1 KTIEMSANSSTE
13 RAKPV
18 ETLVLANYALKAE
31 QKRAAGQ
38 GGRKEDERITSAVM
52 KVLEGYDWNLV
63 QASAKAPSDR
73 KKEHIKR
80 PMNAFMVWAQAARRV
95 MSKQYPH
102 LQNSE
107 LSKSLGKLWKNLK
120 DSDKKPFMEFAEKL
134 RMTHKQEH
142 PDYKYQPR
150 RKKARILQQQEVAT
164 AAAAAEGAAT
174 TAAAATT
181 TAAAAAAAGT
191 AASSSQRRSAS
202 GSNGQRRAS
211 KSSTA
216 CSGSSG
222 SNLCSTSSSSPDVFS
237 NEAFMK
243 SLNSACAASLLEQ
256 GLSMGSGEPERNGLL
271 DSPCSTTSSLSSLT
285 PPATPFSAGSAA
297 SKQPLASLHNSSLLL
312 RQLSEPSSMA
322 ITPLANVG
330 NDYGV
335 LLDAGREYIALGE
348 LNYSNQSGAGGVGGG
363 GVQEMDFLENISG
376 FGYASSSSAT
386 RSSYSAGYSN
396 GYNAAAGNGLGP
408 GNYTEH
414 TAVPVDASAAAAAA
428 TASHANGA
436 LNYLGTPGKA
446 AADIDPKEIDQYLM
460 DQMLPMTHHPHPHSH
475 VQQHQQQQQQHQH
488 LPAVSA
494 HSPPLTSSASLSSAC
509 SSASSQP
516 VECLASPNAYYEHM
530 SYPTQTQG
538 SAGYAAANSYAS
550 VADATDQ
557 QQLQQQHQQQSHPHP
572 QQQQQQQLSHQQQHH
587 HLWSTYVN
595 P

>member
-1 KTIEMSANSSTE
+1 MSANTNTE

-150 RKKARILQQQEVAT
+150 RKKARLMPQSEAASTAATVTATPATAT
-164 AAAAAEGAAT
+164 AATATASST
-174 TAAAATT
+174 TARRSSGGQAPQRRTSKANNNNC
-181 TAAAAAAAGT
+181 
-191 AASSSQRRSAS
+191 ASSNLCTTSN
-202 GSNGQRRAS
+202 GSNGS
-211 KSSTA
+211 NGSTA
-216 CSGSSG
+216 T
-222 SNLCSTSSSSPDVFS
+222 STSDVFS

-256 GLSMGSGEPERNGLL
+256 GLSLGSETERGLL
-271 DSPCSTTSSLSSLT
+271 DSPCSTASSMSSLT
-285 PPATPFSAGSAA
+285 PPATPYTGVAKPTTG
-297 SKQPLASLHNSSLLL
+297 NSLLL
-312 RQLSEPSSMA
+312 RQLSEPSGGGGG
-322 ITPLANVG
+322 NNN

-348 LNYSNQSGAGGVGGG
+348 LNYTAQNGNGVGMGVGVGVGVGVSVG

-376 FGYASSSSAT
+376 YSYGT
-386 RSSYSAGYSN
+386 RGSYTSY
-396 GYNAAAGNGLGP
+396 GYNGSSFP
-408 GNYTEH
+408 
-414 TAVPVDASAAAAAA
+414 AAAAAS
-428 TASHANGA
+428 ASHANGA
-436 LNYLGTPGKA
+436 LNYLGKPA
-446 AADIDPKEIDQYLM
+446 AVDIDPKEMDQYLM
-460 DQMLPMTHHPHPHSH
+460 DQMLPLT
-475 VQQHQQQQQQHQH
+475 QQHMPTA
-488 LPAVSA
+488 PAAVAA
-494 HSPPLTSSASLSSAC
+494 HSPPLNSSASLSSAC

-516 VECLASPNAYYEHM
+516 VECLASPSAYYDHM
-530 SYPTQTQG
+530 GSYPAQAQTNNI
-538 SAGYAAANSYAS
+538 GYAHY
-550 VADATDQ
+550 VPET
-557 QQLQQQHQQQSHPHP
+557 
-572 QQQQQQQLSHQQQHH
+572 QQQQQQQQQQHEQQQQLSQQQQQQP
-587 HLWSTYVN
+587 HLWGTYVN

>member
-1 KTIEMSANSSTE
+1 MSANSSTE

-150 RKKARILQQQEVAT
+150 RKKARVMPQT
-164 AAAAAEGAAT
+164 EGGV
-174 TAAAATT
+174 AAATASIASETT
-181 TAAAAAAAGT
+181 TAINNSSNNNT
-191 AASSSQRRSAS
+191 APRRSCGSSTSTNGRRTTKTNNNNNNGSSSSNHNS
-202 GSNGQRRAS
+202 NSSSSVTSSSNGQ
-211 KSSTA
+211 
-216 CSGSSG
+216 
-222 SNLCSTSSSSPDVFS
+222 LCNVSSSSPDVFS

-256 GLSMGSGEPERNGLL
+256 GLAMDTERGLL
-271 DSPCSTTSSLSSLT
+271 DSPCSTASSLSSLT
-285 PPATPFSAGSAA
+285 PPATPY
-297 SKQPLASLHNSSLLL
+297 SKPQPQLAPLPSSSLLL
-312 RQLSEPSSMA
+312 RQLSEPN
-322 ITPLANVG
+322 NVAVAVSAS

-335 LLDAGREYIALGE
+335 LQLGAGRDYIELGE
-348 LNYSNQSGAGGVGGG
+348 LNYSTPVGGSAA
-363 GVQEMDFLENISG
+363 VQEMDFLESING
-376 FGYASSSSAT
+376 YGYASNAST
-386 RSSYSAGYSN
+386 RGSYTNYGGYHGTAG
-396 GYNAAAGNGLGP
+396 GNF
-408 GNYTEH
+408 TD
-414 TAVPVDASAAAAAA
+414 TSAAAAAA
-428 TASHANGA
+428 ASLATASASATTSASHVNGA
-436 LNYLGTPGKA
+436 LNYLGSGPSKA
-446 AADIDPKEIDQYLM
+446 AATAASAIDIDPKEMDQYLM
-460 DQMLPMTHHPHPHSH
+460 DQMLPLAQHHVPT
-475 VQQHQQQQQQHQH
+475 V
-488 LPAVSA
+488 VSA
-494 HSPPLTSSASLSSAC
+494 HHSPPLKSSASLSSAC

-516 VECLASPNAYYEHM
+516 VDCLASPTAYYEHM
-530 SYPTQTQG
+530 SYPTQAQN
-538 SAGYAAANSYAS
+538 SAGYATTAQYSN
-550 VADATDQ
+550 VTDTSQ
-557 QQLQQQHQQQSHPHP
+557 QELQVHQQQHQQQQQEQQHQQQHQQQ
-572 QQQQQQQLSHQQQHH
+572 QQQQQQQLTHQQQHH
-587 HLWSTYVN
+587 HLWGTYVN

>member
-1 KTIEMSANSSTE
+1 MSANLNTE

-150 RKKARILQQQEVAT
+150 RKKARIMQQTE
-164 AAAAAEGAAT
+164 
-174 TAAAATT
+174 
-181 TAAAAAAAGT
+181 AAAAAATSTDAT
-191 AASSSQRRSAS
+191 ATSTAQRRSNVS
-202 GSNGQRRAS
+202 SSSSSTNGQRRAT
-211 KSSTA
+211 KANNNNNNSSNNVA
-216 CSGSSG
+216 SSANG
-222 SNLCSTSSSSPDVFS
+222 QLCHASSSSPDVFS

-256 GLSMGSGEPERNGLL
+256 GLSLGSETERGLL
-271 DSPCSTTSSLSSLT
+271 DSPCSTASSLSSLT
-285 PPATPFSAGSAA
+285 PPATPYSGAT
-297 SKQPLASLHNSSLLL
+297 KQPLASLPNSSLLL
-312 RQLSEPSSMA
+312 RQLSEPSSVTVA
-322 ITPLANVG
+322 VSG
-330 NDYGV
+330 SNDYGV

-348 LNYSNQSGAGGVGGG
+348 LNYNAQAAGAGAVAGS
-363 GVQEMDFLENISG
+363 VQEMDFLESIN
-376 FGYASSSSAT
+376 GYGYGSSAT
-386 RSSYSAGYSN
+386 RGSYSNYGYAMATGNFSASTS
-396 GYNAAAGNGLGP
+396 AATSAS
-408 GNYTEH
+408 
-414 TAVPVDASAAAAAA
+414 SAAATSVAA

-460 DQMLPMTHHPHPHSH
+460 DQMLPITHHVPTI
-475 VQQHQQQQQQHQH
+475 
-488 LPAVSA
+488 VSA
-494 HSPPLTSSASLSSAC
+494 HHSPPLNSSASLSSAC

-516 VECLASPNAYYEHM
+516 VDCLASPTNAYYDHL
-530 SYPTQTQG
+530 SYPSQAQN
-538 SAGYAAANSYAS
+538 SAGYPATAQYANLAETSS
-550 VADATDQ
+550 Q
-557 QQLQQQHQQQSHPHP
+557 QELQVHSHSHSHSQHQQQQQQQHPQQQHP
-572 QQQQQQQLSHQQQHH
+572 QQQQQLTHQQQHH
-587 HLWSTYVN
+587 HLWGTYVN

>member
-1 KTIEMSANSSTE
+1 MSADTNTE

-150 RKKARILQQQEVAT
+150 RKKARLMPQSEAAGT
-164 AAAAAEGAAT
+164 AATVAAT
-174 TAAAATT
+174 PATT
-181 TAAAAAAAGT
+181 TAAAT
-191 AASSSQRRSAS
+191 ATSTTARRSSGGQAPQRRTSKASNNSCASSTLCSAS
-202 GSNGQRRAS
+202 NGSNGS
-211 KSSTA
+211 NGSTA
-216 CSGSSG
+216 T
-222 SNLCSTSSSSPDVFS
+222 STSDVFS

-256 GLSMGSGEPERNGLL
+256 GLSLGSETERGLL
-271 DSPCSTTSSLSSLT
+271 DSPCSTASSMSSLT
-285 PPATPFSAGSAA
+285 PPATPYTGVA
-297 SKQPLASLHNSSLLL
+297 KQTTGNSLLL
-312 RQLSEPSSMA
+312 RQLSEPSSGGGA
-322 ITPLANVG
+322 GNNN

-348 LNYSNQSGAGGVGGG
+348 LNYTAQNGNGVSVGVGVG

-376 FGYASSSSAT
+376 YGYGT
-386 RSSYSAGYSN
+386 RGSYTSY
-396 GYNAAAGNGLGP
+396 GYNGSSFPAAG
-408 GNYTEH
+408 
-414 TAVPVDASAAAAAA
+414 AAS
-428 TASHANGA
+428 ASHANGA
-436 LNYLGTPGKA
+436 LNYLGKPA
-446 AADIDPKEIDQYLM
+446 AVDIDPKEMDQYLM
-460 DQMLPMTHHPHPHSH
+460 DQMLPLT
-475 VQQHQQQQQQHQH
+475 QQHMPNA
-488 LPAVSA
+488 PAAVAA
-494 HSPPLTSSASLSSAC
+494 HSPPLNSSASLSSAC

-516 VECLASPNAYYEHM
+516 VECLASPGAYYDHM
-530 SYPTQTQG
+530 GSYPAQAQTNNI
-538 SAGYAAANSYAS
+538 GYAHYVPES
-550 VADATDQ
+550 
-557 QQLQQQHQQQSHPHP
+557 P
-572 QQQQQQQLSHQQQHH
+572 QQQQQQQQHDQQQQLSQQQQQQQQH
-587 HLWSTYVN
+587 LWGTYVN

>member
-1 KTIEMSANSSTE
+1 MSANSNAE

-150 RKKARILQQQEVAT
+150 RKKARIMPQTEATMT
-164 AAAAAEGAAT
+164 AATVAATPATAT
-174 TAAAATT
+174 TAATSAANTS
-181 TAAAAAAAGT
+181 TARR
-191 AASSSQRRSAS
+191 SSTSHASQRRSGKAHNNS
-202 GSNGQRRAS
+202 SSSVGGSLGPNN
-211 KSSTA
+211 STT
-216 CSGSSG
+216 
-222 SNLCSTSSSSPDVFS
+222 NSTTHSSSSPDVFS

-256 GLSMGSGEPERNGLL
+256 GLALGSETERGML
-271 DSPCSTTSSLSSLT
+271 DSPCSTASSLSSLT
-285 PPATPFSAGSAA
+285 PPATPYTGVA
-297 SKQPLASLHNSSLLL
+297 KQPTGMLHNSSLLL
-312 RQLSEPSSMA
+312 RQLSEPSSA
-322 ITPLANVG
+322 TIAG
-330 NDYGV
+330 SNDYGV

-348 LNYSNQSGAGGVGGG
+348 LNYNGGQNGVGVGVG
-363 GVQEMDFLENISG
+363 VGAAVQELDFLENMSG
-376 FGYASSSSAT
+376 YGYAQRA
-386 RSSYSAGYSN
+386 SYTSYN
-396 GYNAAAGNGLGP
+396 GYNGAATATGNF
-408 GNYTEH
+408 T
-414 TAVPVDASAAAAAA
+414 AAAAAA
-428 TASHANGA
+428 AAAASSHANGA
-436 LNYLGTPGKA
+436 LNYLSKPA
-446 AADIDPKEIDQYLM
+446 AAAVDIDPKEIDQYLM
-460 DQMLPMTHHPHPHSH
+460 DQMLPLT
-475 VQQHQQQQQQHQH
+475 QQHV
-488 LPAVSA
+488 PAGAVAAAA
-494 HSPPLTSSASLSSAC
+494 HSPPLNSSASLSSAC

-516 VECLASPNAYYEHM
+516 VECLASPYYEHM
-530 SYPTQTQG
+530 SYTTQAQNG
-538 SAGYAAANSYAS
+538 SAGYAHYPPAVPDSP
-550 VADATDQ
+550 Q
-557 QQLQQQHQQQSHPHP
+557 QQQQHQQELHSH
-572 QQQQQQQLSHQQQHH
+572 QQHEQQQQLSQQQHH
-587 HLWSTYVN
+587 LWGTYVN

>member
-1 KTIEMSANSSTE
+1 MSANSNEE

-150 RKKARILQQQEVAT
+150 RKKARIMQQTEAAT
-164 AAAAAEGAAT
+164 IAAAT
-174 TAAAATT
+174 TTTTATST
-181 TAAAAAAAGT
+181 TAAAAAAA
-191 AASSSQRRSAS
+191 AAATSAVRRANGNMAHNLCTTSSS
-202 GSNGQRRAS
+202 SN
-211 KSSTA
+211 STTTT
-216 CSGSSG
+216 
-222 SNLCSTSSSSPDVFS
+222 NSSSSPDVFS

-256 GLSMGSGEPERNGLL
+256 GLALDHELETERGLL
-271 DSPCSTTSSLSSLT
+271 DSPCSTNSSLSSLT
-285 PPATPFSAGSAA
+285 PPTTPYNG
-297 SKQPLASLHNSSLLL
+297 KQQQQQQQQQQQHLNSSLLL
-312 RQLSEPSSMA
+312 RQLSEPNVA
-322 ITPLANVG
+322 TAAAATVAVANNN

-348 LNYSNQSGAGGVGGG
+348 LNYAGQT
-363 GVQEMDFLENISG
+363 GVQELDFLENIGGYNQYSTRG
-376 FGYASSSSAT
+376 NYAGYA
-386 RSSYSAGYSN
+386 
-396 GYNAAAGNGLGP
+396 GYNGVAAAA
-408 GNYTEH
+408 T
-414 TAVPVDASAAAAAA
+414 VAAAAAA
-428 TASHANGA
+428 AAAASHTNGA
-436 LNYLGTPGKA
+436 VNYLGTPGKTASASSA
-446 AADIDPKEIDQYLM
+446 AVDIDPKEIDQYFM
-460 DQMLPMTHHPHPHSH
+460 DQMLPQT
-475 VQQHQQQQQQHQH
+475 HQH
-488 LPAVSA
+488 MPPQAVVA
-494 HSPPLTSSASLSSAC
+494 TLTNTHSPPLNSSASLSSAC
-509 SSASSQP
+509 SSASSQQP
-516 VECLASPNAYYEHM
+516 VECLASPTTGYYEHL
-530 SYPTQTQG
+530 SYQTPNG
-538 SAGYAAANSYAS
+538 NASYAHY
-550 VADATDQ
+550 VATDSPQ
-557 QQLQQQHQQQSHPHP
+557 QHQHQQQ
-572 QQQQQQQLSHQQQHH
+572 QHGS
-587 HLWSTYVN
+587 LVELRLIEN
-595 P
+595 DA